1 MTVPNRGLQ
10 LRMDQPLVTRQPI
23 VPFKTRGS
31 LMKLMIQQIKNQVDT
46 ESMRPIHPGQ
56 VLLEEFLTP
65 CQLTI
70 HALSMALEVLVPRI
84 NDIVRQI
91 RTINLD
97 TALYLAKYFGNSA
110 EFWMG
115 LQTDFDM
122 AVVRQ
127 SMQDALD
134 RIREY
139 QPAQDK

>member
-1 MTVPNRGLQ
+1 MAHL
-10 LRMDQPLVTRQPI
+10 
-23 VPFKTRGS
+23 
-31 LMKLMIQQIKNQVDT
+31 
-46 ESMRPIHPGQ
+46 
-56 VLLEEFLTP
+56 
-65 CQLTI
+65 
-70 HALSMALEVLVPRI
+70 LSMALEVPAPRI

-97 TALYLAKYFGNSA
+97 TALHLAKYFGNSA
-110 EFWMG
+110 AFWMG

-127 SMQDALD
+127 SIQDALD

>member
-1 MTVPNRGLQ
+1 
-10 LRMDQPLVTRQPI
+10 
-23 VPFKTRGS
+23 
-31 LMKLMIQQIKNQVDT
+31 
-46 ESMRPIHPGQ
+46 
-56 VLLEEFLTP
+56 
-65 CQLTI
+65 
-70 HALSMALEVLVPRI
+70 
-84 NDIVRQI
+84 
-91 RTINLD
+91 
-97 TALYLAKYFGNSA
+97 LAKYFGNSA

>member
-1 MTVPNRGLQ
+1 MAHV
-10 LRMDQPLVTRQPI
+10 
-23 VPFKTRGS
+23 
-31 LMKLMIQQIKNQVDT
+31 
-46 ESMRPIHPGQ
+46 
-56 VLLEEFLTP
+56 
-65 CQLTI
+65 
-70 HALSMALEVLVPRI
+70 LSMALEVPAPRI

-115 LQTDFDM
+115 LQTDFEM

>member
-1 MTVPNRGLQ
+1 MAHL
-10 LRMDQPLVTRQPI
+10 
-23 VPFKTRGS
+23 
-31 LMKLMIQQIKNQVDT
+31 
-46 ESMRPIHPGQ
+46 
-56 VLLEEFLTP
+56 
-65 CQLTI
+65 
-70 HALSMALEVLVPRI
+70 LSMALEVPAPRI

-97 TALYLAKYFGNSA
+97 TALYLVKYFGNSA

-122 AVVRQ
+122 ALVRQ

>member
-1 MTVPNRGLQ
+1 
-10 LRMDQPLVTRQPI
+10 
-23 VPFKTRGS
+23 
-31 LMKLMIQQIKNQVDT
+31 
-46 ESMRPIHPGQ
+46 MRPIHPGQ

-70 HALSMALEVLVPRI
+70 HALSMALEVPAPRI

-97 TALYLAKYFGNSA
+97 TAWYLAKYFGNSA